1 MSKDDDKLVNAIIS
15 LHQEIKGLRK
25 DMEKQQAKTNAG
37 LGELRL
43 SYMKLDERVKDARI
57 DLNKLFNGLD
67 RLDYSLNKLD
77 VSFNKYAEITIGITK
92 KHEKRLVRLEDN
104 TFGGS
109 FVAEPRT
116 AYKKVKRKK

>member
-43 SYMKLDERVKDARI
+43 SYMKLDERVKDVRV
-57 DLNKLFNGLD
+57 DLNKLDN
-67 RLDYSLNKLD
+67 SLNKLD
-77 VSFNKYAEITIGITK
+77 SSFNKYAEINTGITK
-92 KHEKRLVRLEDN
+92 NHEKRIVRLEDN

-109 FVAEPRT
+109 FVAEPRA
-116 AYKKVKRKK
+116 AYKKVKKKK